1 MKKKKKEKICFWI
14 CVFGFVF
21 GLTLDLFDEHLVLQ
35 LSMDYCWAQPQVP

>member
-1 MKKKKKEKICFWI
+1 MKKKKKKKFAFGF
-14 CVFGFVF
+14 VFGFVF